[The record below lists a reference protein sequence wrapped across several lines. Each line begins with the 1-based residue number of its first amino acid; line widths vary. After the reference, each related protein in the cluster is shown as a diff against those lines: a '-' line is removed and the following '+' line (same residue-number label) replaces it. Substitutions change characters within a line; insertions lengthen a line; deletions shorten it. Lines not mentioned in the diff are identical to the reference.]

1 MDSNSLKMWAE
12 ACEVCKVKFVKKG
25 TEDYERVRKVFD
37 GLKKVSQTPEQQLWG
52 FCCEELARSAPSGE
66 GHKFVRKGTPEYE
79 NVKQLYAS
87 KLEIAKL

>member
-1 MDSNSLKMWAE
+1 MAMNSESIKMLAE
-12 ACEVCKVKFVKKG
+12 ACLVCKVKFVKKG

-52 FCCEELARSAPSGE
+52 FCCEEL
-66 GHKFVRKGTPEYE
+66 GHKFVRKGTPDYE

>member
-37 GLKKVSQTPEQQLWG
+37 GLKKVSQTPQQQLWSS
-52 FCCEELARSAPSGE
+52 CCEELGY
-66 GHKFVRKGTPEYE
+66 KFVKKATQEYE
-79 NVKQLYAS
+79 NVKQMYAS

>member
-1 MDSNSLKMWAE
+1 MNSEAIKMWAE

-52 FCCEELARSAPSGE
+52 FCCEEL
-66 GHKFVRKGTPEYE
+66 GHKFVIKGTPDYE

-87 KLEIAKL
+87 KLEIAKLSH